1 MAKTTAKPVKIAP
14 APAPD
19 SGEQPLAKGAN
30 KKKLTFI
37 TLAAIV
43 LVGGGAGAWFYLQG
57 GSGESAANAAARHAP
72 SPPVFVNLDAFTA
85 NLQPESGADQYL
97 QVVTVLKMSDNE
109 AADVL
114 KQYMPEL
121 RHRMLLLLS
130 SKRASELGGPEGRA
144 ALAEQMRGEANR
156 IVAHATGRT
165 VRTVAA
171 PIVAAADATGTTAS
185 DSGQIIIPGEPGG
198 EPAGAGT
205 AQPADEPVQGV
216 LFTSFIIQ

>member
-1 MAKTTAKPVKIAP
+1 MAKTTARPVKIAA

-19 SGEQPLAKGAN
+19 SGEQPAAKGAN
-30 KKKLTFI
+30 KKKLTF
-37 TLAAIV
+37 LAVAATV
-43 LVGGGAGAWFYLQG
+43 LIGAGAGAWFYTQSA
-57 GSGESAANAAARHAP
+57 SGESAGSTAARQAP
-72 SPPVFVNLDAFTA
+72 SPPVFVNLEAFTA

-97 QVVTVLKMSDNE
+97 QVVTVLKMSDDG
-109 AADVL
+109 AAEVL

-130 SKRASELGGPEGRA
+130 SKRASELAGPEGRA
-144 ALAEQMRGEANR
+144 ALAEQMRAEANR
-156 IVAHATGRT
+156 IVASATGRSI
-165 VRTVAA
+165 RSAAA

-185 DSGQIIIPGEPGG
+185 DTGQIVIPGG
-198 EPAGAGT
+198 EPAEAGP